1 MAILVNAF
9 QGYGVVYTQGGF
21 MHKVLIAG
29 AVALASLTA
38 QADPYYYHGHGPHIQ
53 YRYVDRGS
61 DWVAPAILGGLVV
74 YAATRP
80 PVVVQQPPVVV
91 APTCGPWVEIRNA
104 DGTVTQTRTCQ

>member
-1 MAILVNAF
+1 
-9 QGYGVVYTQGGF
+9 

-38 QADPYYYHGHGPHIQ
+38 QADPYRHHGHGPHIQ

-61 DWVAPAILGGLVV
+61 DWIAPAILGGLVV

-80 PVVVQQPPVVV
+80 PVVAAPPPPVIV